1 MPVIV
6 VANPK
11 GGVGKSTLATQ
22 LAGCLAAAGH
32 SVMLGDVDRQQ
43 STVPWLRRRASRVP
57 GGAPI
62 VSWVI
67 DPRNTLRPPAGVAHV
82 VLDTPAA
89 LQGFELQRLLNYA
102 DAVLV
107 PLNDSPFDREAA
119 AACIAELRAHPRV
132 ATGRVRLGVVGMRVD
147 SRTRGA
153 QALHDWAAALDVPL
167 VATLRATQQYVRGAE
182 QGLTLF
188 DLPPDRTEVDRAQWQ
203 PLLDWLKPVIDPPRA
218 AADPRVP
225 RLPTAGA
232 GTSREPV
239 RSVLRAGSDDVA
251 VLSRPV
257 AEATAAAP
265 VRPPV
270 VTTVRAVR
278 SMPGPAAP
286 VAPTA
291 TPVPQ
296 ATGWRRVL
304 SWLSPRPPQALRGP
318 GP

>member
-1 MPVIV
+1 
-6 VANPK
+6 
-11 GGVGKSTLATQ
+11 
-22 LAGCLAAAGH
+22 
-32 SVMLGDVDRQQ
+32 
-43 STVPWLRRRASRVP
+43 
-57 GGAPI
+57 
-62 VSWVI
+62 
-67 DPRNTLRPPAGVAHV
+67 
-82 VLDTPAA
+82 
-89 LQGFELQRLLNYA
+89 LLNYA

>member
-119 AACIAELRAHPRV
+119 AACIAELRVHPRV

-167 VATLRATQQYVRGAE
+167 LTTLRSTQQYVRGAE

-188 DLPPDRTEVDRAQWQ
+188 DLPPDRTEADRAQWQ
-203 PLLDWLKPVIDPPRA
+203 PLLDWLKPVIDRPRA
-218 AADPRVP
+218 AADPRAS
-225 RLPTAGA
+225 RLPSAAAGV
-232 GTSREPV
+232 SREPV
-239 RSVLRAGSDDVA
+239 RAMLRAGSDDVA
-251 VLSRPV
+251 VLAPP
-257 AEATAAAP
+257 ATAATAAR
-265 VRPPV
+265 VRQPA
-270 VTTVRAVR
+270 VTVRTVRALPAT
-278 SMPGPAAP
+278 SAPAPAAA
-286 VAPTA
+286 APAPETS
-291 TPVPQ
+291 
-296 ATGWRRVL
+296 GWRRVL
-304 SWLSPRPPQALRGP
+304 SWLSPRQPQALRGP